1 MARNASVLLRR
12 KSSANILNKFKA
24 FARKR
29 YISFINY
36 NSIVRMERS
45 DVNRPAGRG
54 LPRRSFTDDFFNDPF
69 DNFNPISHPRG
80 FQRRFTER
88 GLFDDDVD
96 TFFDRFSG
104 EREHQIPFRDEPSL
118 FRSSMPRRHYK
129 PQTDFH
135 GKNEHSSVERP
146 ITIQLKKASSSQPK
160 CSSSIL
166 KEDDEILEN
175 VHRIPIRQM
184 TSGDNQKEQNLEP
197 KNASVKS
204 EHNILPNETRIGL
217 NPADKRRRFSNCQQ
231 QNEHNYANSKNQFK
245 SVPDIVIDDYSD
257 RSELT
262 KPVAIPLPAPAI
274 PLPAPQHN
282 AKLENE
288 KNPDLENLKRSEVNV
303 SENEYTTVGQYNADC
318 KNGEAETSNI
328 HIVPLADSGE
338 HLIQLL
344 DDTERKVEKLRENA
358 TSLEQEKEAI
368 LDMLKNIK
376 LTSSLL
382 KLNHGDRDELALN
395 ADRIINRCRSVEV
408 CVNTPRDEHQDQ
420 ALKRV
425 NEVIY
430 IALNKTD
437 DRLKTQAEIQGFL
450 NACMPEESGHIDN
463 KFQSLIIACTA
474 DDQKKIRRRLV
485 KIMEEFEQTQP
496 LPQTDLIE

>member
-1 MARNASVLLRR
+1 MVRTPV
-12 KSSANILNKFKA
+12 F
-24 FARKR
+24 R
-29 YISFINY
+29 YRFDL
-36 NSIVRMERS
+36 ERS
-45 DVNRPAGRG
+45 DVNRTAGRG

-146 ITIQLKKASSSQPK
+146 IPIQLKKASSSQPK
-160 CSSSIL
+160 CSSPIL

-257 RSELT
+257 R
-262 KPVAIPLPAPAI
+262 
-274 PLPAPQHN
+274 N
-282 AKLENE
+282 
-288 KNPDLENLKRSEVNV
+288 LENLKRSEVNV
-303 SENEYTTVGQYNADC
+303 SENEFTTVGQYNADC
-318 KNGEAETSNI
+318 KDGEAETSNI

-338 HLIQLL
+338 NLIQLL
-344 DDTERKVEKLRENA
+344 DDTERKVEKLRYANIKDYMLTGKFFYCRENA

-376 LTSSLL
+376 MTSSLL

-430 IALNKTD
+430 IAMNKTND
-437 DRLKTQAEIQGFL
+437 KLKTQAEIQGFL
-450 NACMPEESGHIDN
+450 NACMPEESGHIDD

-485 KIMEEFEQTQP
+485 KIMEEFEQTQQ
-496 LPQTDLIE
+496 LPQTDLRE

>member
-1 MARNASVLLRR
+1 MRAFCYGEKVLPT
-12 KSSANILNKFKA
+12 
-24 FARKR
+24 
-29 YISFINY
+29 
-36 NSIVRMERS
+36 ERS
-45 DVNRPAGRG
+45 DVNRTAGRG

-146 ITIQLKKASSSQPK
+146 IPIQLKKASSSQPK
-160 CSSSIL
+160 CSSPIL

-204 EHNILPNETRIGL
+204 EHNILPNETPIGL

-231 QNEHNYANSKNQFK
+231 QNEHNYANSKSQFK

-282 AKLENE
+282 VKLENE

-303 SENEYTTVGQYNADC
+303 SENEFTTVGQYNADC

-358 TSLEQEKEAI
+358 TSLEQEKETI

-408 CVNTPRDEHQDQ
+408 CVNTPRDEHQDR

-437 DRLKTQAEIQGFL
+437 DKLKTQAEIQGFL
-450 NACMPEESGHIDN
+450 NACMPEESGHIDD

-474 DDQKKIRRRLV
+474 DDQKQYNYDPKEKNIQ
-485 KIMEEFEQTQP
+485 KS
-496 LPQTDLIE
+496 DS